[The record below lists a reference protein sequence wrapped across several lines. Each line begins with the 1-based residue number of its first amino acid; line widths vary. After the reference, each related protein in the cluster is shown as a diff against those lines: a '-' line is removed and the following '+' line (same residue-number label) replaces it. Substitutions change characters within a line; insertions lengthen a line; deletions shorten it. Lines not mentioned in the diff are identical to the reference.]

1 MELIGQHHLFKR
13 RCRIGQVNALG
24 APPRHDYNTL
34 EERGAVVERKY
45 PWLLLIAKTKYCD
58 YDWEEVA
65 HEGISR
71 FLVSHVSIVNERHAC
86 AILVLSLRQ
95 AFRDLFLSHK
105 TESLEEMVETGGELP
120 QSNKNTEEA
129 IVEKMHINKALS
141 LLTPPMQAVLSLRL
155 QGYTLQETSITL
167 GMPLSKV
174 YALEKRAPKIMR
186 QLISGRSLE
195 AV

>member
-1 MELIGQHHLFKR
+1 VELIGQPHLFKR

-24 APPRHDYNTL
+24 APLRHDYNTL

-65 HEGISR
+65 HEAISR
-71 FLVSHVSIVNERHAC
+71 FLVSHVSIVNERHAS

-95 AFRDLFLSHK
+95 AFRDLFLNHK
-105 TESLEEMVETGGELP
+105 TESLEEMVETEFELP
-120 QSNKNTEEA
+120 QSNENTEEA
-129 IVEKMHINKALS
+129 MVEKIYVDKAFS
-141 LLTPPMQAVLSLRL
+141 LLAPPMQAVLRLRL
-155 QGYTLQETSITL
+155 QGYTLQETSVTL

-195 AV
+195 AL